1 MQSRCNAGRALN
13 PRSKKTQIPIYM
25 HILTDVGFQKQLRA
39 EILTPPP
46 LRVSVESSLDVLPVN
61 RQDTGFDWRQA
72 AAL

>member
-1 MQSRCNAGRALN
+1 
-13 PRSKKTQIPIYM
+13 M
-25 HILTDVGFQKQLRA
+25 HILTDFGFQKQLRA

-61 RQDTGFDWRQA
+61 RQDTEFDWRQA